1 MTAFDKSL
9 ILTVVVTSECGVC
22 YLFQVERE
30 QRVLNKIN
38 MYKEMWFSGVKMSG
52 EPENTYS
59 AVFYP
64 WTIGQV

>member
-1 MTAFDKSL
+1 VLF
-9 ILTVVVTSECGVC
+9 ILG
-22 YLFQVERE
+22 RK
-30 QRVLNKIN
+30 RVLNKIN